1 VQTNLIGEFL
11 HMKKGAITVVG
22 VLALAASAN
31 ADPPRG
37 TWYTNQ
43 ALWQSLV
50 SNVSTATYTTVPS
63 GSSPWTEA
71 GVTAAAASG
80 SWVRGAVLGSLST
93 QNVTPVTF
101 TFNGNSFGGLFSLNY
116 LWRGGRYA
124 QPYTVMNFSI
134 DGSIT
139 NTQSFTTSNNYTFL
153 GYISNSA
160 TPISLTASNSA
171 YFVDVDSFS
180 FGQSTS
186 SLGANVAP
194 EPGTLAL
201 ALTGGC
207 ALLGMFIHRR
217 KAA

>member
-1 VQTNLIGEFL
+1 
-11 HMKKGAITVVG
+11 MKKGAMTVVG

-124 QPYTVMNFSI
+124 QSYTVMNFSI

-160 TPISLTASNSA
+160 TPISVTASNSA

-207 ALLGMFIHRR
+207 ALIGMFIRRR

>member
-1 VQTNLIGEFL
+1 
-11 HMKKGAITVVG
+11 MKKVAMTVVG

-31 ADPPRG
+31 ADPPLG

-71 GVTAAAASG
+71 GVTVAAGSG
-80 SWVRGAVLGSLST
+80 SWVRGAIAGSLST
-93 QNVTPVTF
+93 QSLTPVTF

-116 LWRGGRYA
+116 EWNGFHFVSL
-124 QPYTVMNFSI
+124 PDVMNFSI
-134 DGSIT
+134 DGSMT
-139 NTQSFTTSNNYTFL
+139 NTQSLTTPSITQYTFL
-153 GYISNSA
+153 GYISNSS
-160 TPISLTASNSA
+160 TPISVTASNSA
-171 YFVDVDSFS
+171 YFVDVNSFS
-180 FGQSTS
+180 LGQSTS
-186 SLGANVAP
+186 SLGANVVP

-207 ALLGMFIHRR
+207 ALLGMYIRR
-217 KAA
+217 RTAA

>member
-1 VQTNLIGEFL
+1 
-11 HMKKGAITVVG
+11 MKKGAITVVG

-101 TFNGNSFGGLFSLNY
+101 TCQ
-116 LWRGGRYA
+116 R
-124 QPYTVMNFSI
+124 
-134 DGSIT
+134 
-139 NTQSFTTSNNYTFL
+139 
-153 GYISNSA
+153 
-160 TPISLTASNSA
+160 
-171 YFVDVDSFS
+171 
-180 FGQSTS
+180 
-186 SLGANVAP
+186 
-194 EPGTLAL
+194 
-201 ALTGGC
+201 
-207 ALLGMFIHRR
+207 
-217 KAA
+217 

>member
-1 VQTNLIGEFL
+1 
-11 HMKKGAITVVG
+11 MKKGAMTVVG

-31 ADPPRG
+31 AQG

-63 GSSPWTEA
+63 GSSPWTET

-80 SWVRGAVLGSLST
+80 SWIQGAIAGSLST

-101 TFNGNSFGGLFSLNY
+101 TFSGNSFGGMFSLNW
-116 LWRGGRYA
+116 LWLDGVRYINS
-124 QPYTVMNFSI
+124 PGVMNFSI
-134 DGSIT
+134 DGSMTNTESLTTIT
-139 NTQSFTTSNNYTFL
+139 NTYIFL

-160 TPISLTASNSA
+160 TPISVTASNSA
-171 YFVDVDSFS
+171 KYVDVDSFS

-186 SLGANVAP
+186 SLGGSNVAP

-201 ALTGGC
+201 AVTGGC
-207 ALLGMFIHRR
+207 ALVGMCILRR

>member
-1 VQTNLIGEFL
+1 
-11 HMKKGAITVVG
+11 MKKVAMTVVG

-31 ADPPRG
+31 ADPPLG

-71 GVTAAAASG
+71 GVTAAAGSG
-80 SWVRGAVLGSLST
+80 SWVRGAVAGSLST
-93 QNVTPVTF
+93 QSLTPVTF

-116 LWRGGRYA
+116 QWSRGGRFV
-124 QPYTVMNFSI
+124 QWPEVMNFSI
-134 DGSIT
+134 DGSMT
-139 NTQSFTTSNNYTFL
+139 NTQSLTTSINYTFL
-153 GYISNSA
+153 GYISNSS
-160 TPISLTASNSA
+160 TPISVTASNSA
-171 YFVDVDSFS
+171 YFVDVNSFS
-180 FGQSTS
+180 LGQSTS
-186 SLGANVAP
+186 SLGASVAP

-207 ALLGMFIHRR
+207 ALLGMYIRRR

>member
-1 VQTNLIGEFL
+1 
-11 HMKKGAITVVG
+11 
-22 VLALAASAN
+22 
-31 ADPPRG
+31 
-37 TWYTNQ
+37 
-43 ALWQSLV
+43 
-50 SNVSTATYTTVPS
+50 
-63 GSSPWTEA
+63 
-71 GVTAAAASG
+71 
-80 SWVRGAVLGSLST
+80 
-93 QNVTPVTF
+93 
-101 TFNGNSFGGLFSLNY
+101 
-116 LWRGGRYA
+116 
-124 QPYTVMNFSI
+124 MNFSI

-194 EPGTLAL
+194 EPDTLAL

>member
-1 VQTNLIGEFL
+1 
-11 HMKKGAITVVG
+11 MTVVG
-22 VLALAASAN
+22 VLAITASAN
-31 ADPPRG
+31 ADPPLG

-71 GVTAAAASG
+71 GVTAAAGSG
-80 SWVRGAVLGSLST
+80 SWVRGAVAGSLST
-93 QNVTPVTF
+93 QSLTPVTF

-116 LWRGGRYA
+116 QWRSDRFV
-124 QPYTVMNFSI
+124 QWPEVMNFSI
-134 DGSIT
+134 DGSMT
-139 NTQSFTTSNNYTFL
+139 NTQSLTTSINYTFL

-160 TPISLTASNSA
+160 IPISVTASNSA
-171 YFVDVDSFS
+171 YFVDVNSFS
-180 FGQSTS
+180 LGQSTS

-207 ALLGMFIHRR
+207 ALLGMYIRRR

>member
-1 VQTNLIGEFL
+1 
-11 HMKKGAITVVG
+11 MTVVG
-22 VLALAASAN
+22 VLAFAASAN
-31 ADPPRG
+31 ADPPLG

-43 ALWQSLV
+43 ALWQSLA

-71 GVTAAAASG
+71 GVTAAAGSG
-80 SWVRGAVLGSLST
+80 SWVRGAIAGSLST
-93 QNVTPVTF
+93 QSLTPVTF

-116 LWRGGRYA
+116 EWNGLHFVSLSD
-124 QPYTVMNFSI
+124 VMNFSI
-134 DGSIT
+134 DGSMT
-139 NTQSFTTSNNYTFL
+139 NTQSITTSINYTFL
-153 GYISNSA
+153 GYISNSS
-160 TPISLTASNSA
+160 TPISVTASNSA
-171 YFVDVDSFS
+171 YFVDVNSFS

-201 ALTGGC
+201 ALTDGC
-207 ALLGMFIHRR
+207 ALIGMFIRRR

>member
-1 VQTNLIGEFL
+1 
-11 HMKKGAITVVG
+11 MKKVAMTVVG

-31 ADPPRG
+31 ADPPLG

-71 GVTAAAASG
+71 GVTAAAGSG
-80 SWVRGAVLGSLST
+80 SWVRGAIAGSLST
-93 QNVTPVTF
+93 QSLTPVTF

-116 LWRGGRYA
+116 EWNGFHFVSL
-124 QPYTVMNFSI
+124 PDVMNFSI
-134 DGSIT
+134 DGSMT
-139 NTQSFTTSNNYTFL
+139 NTQSLTTPSVTQYTFL

-160 TPISLTASNSA
+160 SPISVKASNST
-171 YFVDVDSFS
+171 YFVDVTSFS

-186 SLGANVAP
+186 SLGANLAP
-194 EPGTLAL
+194 EPSTFAL

-207 ALLGMFIHRR
+207 ALLGMYVRRR